1 MPSAPRDE
9 LLTVP
14 QVAQVLGLA
23 RQSVYTA
30 IYQRR
35 LHLARP
41 GRPYRITR
49 VEVERY
55 RTGPKLDFGPSR
67 LRHTAWQLGKQ
78 VSLGLNACRVV
89 EVTCINFRA
98 YDSDKE

>member
-1 MPSAPRDE
+1 MATPMLDE

-14 QVAQVLGLA
+14 QVAQVLDLA

-35 LHLARP
+35 LRLARP
-41 GRPYRITR
+41 GRPYRIAR

-55 RTGPKLDFGPSR
+55 RAAPKGPGHRIDWGDELQRCG
-67 LRHTAWQLGKQ
+67 
-78 VSLGLNACRVV
+78 
-89 EVTCINFRA
+89 
-98 YDSDKE
+98 

>member
-1 MPSAPRDE
+1 MLPRHE

-14 QVAQVLGLA
+14 QAAQVLGLA

-35 LHLARP
+35 LRLARP
-41 GRPYRITR
+41 GRPYRIAR

-55 RTGPKLDFGPSR
+55 RAAHKGLGHRIDWGDELQRGPRGR
-67 LRHTAWQLGKQ
+67 EA
-78 VSLGLNACRVV
+78 
-89 EVTCINFRA
+89 
-98 YDSDKE
+98 

>member
-1 MPSAPRDE
+1 MTTPTRDA

-14 QVAQVLGLA
+14 QAAAALGLA

-49 VEVERY
+49 AEVERY
-55 RTGPKLDFGPSR
+55 RTTPKGPG
-67 LRHTAWQLGKQ
+67 H
-78 VSLGLNACRVV
+78 RVDWGD
-89 EVTCINFRA
+89 ELQRA
-98 YDSDKE
+98 GRGTGA

>member
-1 MPSAPRDE
+1 MATPTRDE

-14 QVAQVLGLA
+14 QAAAALGLA

-55 RTGPKLDFGPSR
+55 RTAPRGPGHRIDWGDELQRRG
-67 LRHTAWQLGKQ
+67 
-78 VSLGLNACRVV
+78 
-89 EVTCINFRA
+89 
-98 YDSDKE
+98 